1 MKSVV
6 KGRIERTI
14 RAGIRIGRSI
24 ARGSIEVQAM
34 RLGAKAV
41 SRGTGRIAIGADAG
55 YAKFALSDLTVGDG
69 SLPLLQ
75 RLAHEWKDTPA
86 RRPTGKRFPL
96 NVMAPEDLFTY
107 PEILDIAL
115 HDELL
120 AAVCDYLGQA
130 PRLFNVALWWTPPN
144 ETVKGSQ
151 LFHYDHRDTR
161 QAKLF
166 LNVNDVGPDSGPLN
180 FLTARKS
187 AEVNA
192 HVGYSQ
198 DRYTDE
204 EVFGAISPADV
215 VQTTGPAGSAF
226 VVDTARC
233 LHFGSR
239 ENKLDRLVLMVSFAR
254 ANGVDPGPPC
264 PVLDPVRKRLA
275 EERYSMDELRR
286 FIITVPK

>member
-6 KGRIERTI
+6 KGRIEKTI

-24 ARGSIEVQAM
+24 ARGSIEAKAL
-34 RLGAKAV
+34 RLGRKAV
-41 SRGTGRIAIGADAG
+41 AQGNKRIAIEPDIG
-55 YAKFALSDLTVGDG
+55 YSQFSLADLTVGDG

-75 RLAHEWKDTPA
+75 RLARDWKATPE
-86 RRPTGKRFPL
+86 RLPTGKRFPL
-96 NVMAPEDLFTY
+96 NLMQPEDLFTY

-144 ETVKGSQ
+144 ETTKGSQ

-166 LNVNDVGPDSGPLN
+166 LNINDVDMETGPLH
-180 FLTARKS
+180 FLPARKS
-187 AEVNA
+187 QRVNSS
-192 HVGYSQ
+192 VGYSQ

-204 EVFGAISPADV
+204 EVFAAVDPSDV
-215 VQTTGPAGSAF
+215 VQTIGPAGSAF

-233 LHFGSR
+233 LHYGSR
-239 ENKLDRLVLMVSFAR
+239 SNKYDRMVLMVSFAR
-254 ANGVDPGPPC
+254 ANGVDSGPPC
-264 PVLDPVRKRLA
+264 PVLDSVRTRLA
-275 EERYSMDELRR
+275 SERYAMDELRQ
-286 FIITVPK
+286 FILTVPK